1 MVTSGVNEETKKA
14 RLRPSSAVLLILWTA
29 IGFGALLLLLKSV
42 QNSAEFGRLQPAVLI
57 LNVIGVIALVTLL
70 ARKLWQLFRDY
81 RDHVPGSR
89 LTARTVMIFGALVVA
104 PLLIVY
110 LSSLEFLNRG
120 IDSWFQVEVK
130 QGLNDALVLSRAALS
145 LRMREYSERT
155 ESLARVLAKTSADDI
170 QARLDDERHASEALE
185 IVLFGEHERIIAAS
199 LENPLETL
207 PSRPPSDLVRQVG
220 QLRPYV
226 SLDDPDSSGKYL
238 IRTAAA
244 VSDSSAS
251 AAPASTESRYVVA
264 IYAVPAQLSALTE
277 AVQRS
282 YSQYGD
288 LAAMREPLKYSFR
301 LTLTLVLLLAMLAAI
316 YGAIFS
322 AQRLVRP
329 VQDLIAGTRA
339 VGKGDFGTRL
349 PLPSRDEM
357 GFLVHSFN
365 DMTKRLRRARE
376 EATHSQ
382 QAVERERER
391 LAIILARLST
401 GVVAVDRMLTVRMAN
416 HAAGSILGTD
426 LSAATGRALPELAAS
441 NERLG
446 QFVAAIAV
454 RFAGG
459 REEWREQLDLDS
471 QAGRRTLMCACTP
484 LPGEDSDMGY
494 VIVFDDITALLQA
507 QRDAAWG
514 EVARR
519 LAHEIKNPLT
529 PIQLSAERLRRRL
542 LSTMKPADAEI
553 LDRATHTIVQQV
565 ETMQQMVNAFSEYAR
580 APEMRITHFSLN
592 QLVTDVADLYRSQDP
607 RATIRLALDEH
618 LKSIEA
624 DRGRVRQIL
633 NNLVTNALEALDG
646 VETPTLEITTRLE
659 SGGDAAYAVVTV
671 CDNGPGFQR
680 ELLGRVF
687 DPYVT
692 SKPKGTGLGLAIV
705 KKIVEEHGGRIDA
718 DNRSEG
724 GARVRVVLPVK
735 DSTRSA
741 TGGARERRDT
751 LRRERA

>member
-1 MVTSGVNEETKKA
+1 M
-14 RLRPSSAVLLILWTA
+14 LVLWIA
-29 IGFGALLLLLKSV
+29 IGLGALLLLLKSV
-42 QNSAEFGRLQPAVLI
+42 QNSAEFGRLQPWILI
-57 LNVIGVIALVTLL
+57 LNVVGLIALVTVLT
-70 ARKLWQLFRDY
+70 RKLWQLVREY

-89 LTARTVMIFGALVVA
+89 LIARTVMIFGALVIA

-130 QGLNDALVLSRAALS
+130 QGLNDALVLSRAALE
-145 LRMREYSERT
+145 LRMREYSDRT
-155 ESLARVLAKTSADDI
+155 EALAHSLAKVAPEDI

-185 IVLFGEHERIIAAS
+185 IVLFGEHERVVAAS
-199 LENPLETL
+199 LENPLESL
-207 PSRPPSDLVRQVG
+207 PSRPPSELQRQVSL
-220 QLRPYV
+220 LRPYV
-226 SLDDPDSSGKYL
+226 TLVEPTGADKRYR

-244 VSDSSAS
+244 LSSDSPTTSND
-251 AAPASTESRYVVA
+251 TRYVVA
-264 IYAVPAQLSALTE
+264 IYAVPAQLSALTD

-322 AQRLVRP
+322 AQRLVSP

-376 EATHSQ
+376 EATLSQ

-401 GVVAVDRMLTVRMAN
+401 GVVAVDRLLTVRMAN
-416 HAAGSILGTD
+416 HAAGAILGTD
-426 LSAATGRALPELAAS
+426 LWSAAGRPLPELAAD

-446 QFVAAIAV
+446 QFVAAVAV
-454 RFAGG
+454 RFASG

-471 QAGRRTLMCACTP
+471 HAGRRTLMCACTP
-484 LPGEDSDMGY
+484 MPGEDSDMGY
-494 VIVFDDITALLQA
+494 VIVFDDITTLLQA

-542 LSTMKPADAEI
+542 LSTLSGPDAEI

-580 APEMRITHFSLN
+580 APEMRITRFSLN

-607 RATIRLALDEH
+607 RAEIRLLLDDTLETM
-618 LKSIEA
+618 EA

-633 NNLVTNALEALDG
+633 NNLVTNALEALEG
-646 VETPTLEITTRLE
+646 VASPTLEITTRLE
-659 SGGDAAYAVVTV
+659 SGGDASYAVVTV

-741 TGGARERRDT
+741 TGGARERRET